1 MRDLMREQLDLSRS
15 QIEDLIDEWILSE
28 RDRQILKR
36 RMCDG
41 ITYDLLSEEFKLS
54 VQRVKMIVYEGKDKI
69 YRHLPKGE

>member
-1 MRDLMREQLDLSRS
+1 MSEKLELSRS
-15 QIEDLIDEWILSE
+15 QIEGLIDEWILNE

-41 ITYDLLSEEFKLS
+41 IPFDPLVEEFNLS

-69 YRHLPKGE
+69 YRHLPKGK